1 MLNREELEV
10 KIDGFQKFIERKIG
24 KTPEQIMEHAELLSI
39 MIGQSGNCL
48 ADAKY
53 LQDAVINGAIMEAL
67 SKAYEERLSPSVINK
82 FVATAGKDLNYL
94 VNRLDRI
101 NATATHQL
109 DYIRT
114 LISYEKAKMNI
125 L

>member
-53 LQDAVINGAIMEAL
+53 LQDTVINGAIMEAL

>member
-1 MLNREELEV
+1 MLTREELEV
-10 KIDGFQKFIERKIG
+10 KIEGFQKFIERKMG
-24 KTPEQIMEHAELLSI
+24 KSPEQIMEHAELLSI

-53 LQDAVINGAIMEAL
+53 LQDTVINGAIMEAL

-82 FVATAGKDLNYL
+82 FVTTAGKDLNYL

-114 LISYEKAKMNI
+114 LLSYEKAKMTI